1 MSERRRRRLLLAV
14 LVYNGQAFV
23 PACLE
28 SVARLRDRSRTVDVD
43 ALVLDDASPEPG
55 WSGELESLCE
65 HLGLGY
71 YSSPR
76 NLGIPRNMNLAL
88 LRSLRAGHDHV
99 LIANSDTVFPANLA
113 DQLVAVAQ
121 SDPGIGSVAAWSN
134 NIAIY
139 SLPVQSSPELKEPEA
154 VDWLSGVLAGEFG
167 LSTLDVPSGVGF
179 CLLMPTDAVR
189 RVGLFDP
196 VFGRGYCEEV
206 DWCIRSGRM
215 GYRITVAPGVFVYH
229 QGRGSTEAAGLI
241 RRESDS
247 VEANER
253 ILDLRYP
260 EFRGAVDN
268 FLRSDAL
275 DRMRARAVDRIITE
289 AAQRWGYSV
298 EASWLPRPAGD
309 DNGVRFSVEPD
320 GQVPAVRAEFLGFR
334 SQWVLEGRGLLAEL
348 LRTLGRPPD
357 RVNVFDRGRFTDL
370 LREETA
376 RAGIRLDDRC
386 GYPERV

>member
-1 MSERRRRRLLLAV
+1 MSERRRPRLLLAV
-14 LVYNGQAFV
+14 LVYNGRAFV

-139 SLPVQSSPELKEPEA
+139 SLPVQSSPEL
-154 VDWLSGVLAGEFG
+154 
-167 LSTLDVPSGVGF
+167 
-179 CLLMPTDAVR
+179 
-189 RVGLFDP
+189 
-196 VFGRGYCEEV
+196 
-206 DWCIRSGRM
+206 
-215 GYRITVAPGVFVYH
+215 
-229 QGRGSTEAAGLI
+229 
-241 RRESDS
+241 
-247 VEANER
+247 
-253 ILDLRYP
+253 
-260 EFRGAVDN
+260 
-268 FLRSDAL
+268 
-275 DRMRARAVDRIITE
+275 
-289 AAQRWGYSV
+289 
-298 EASWLPRPAGD
+298 
-309 DNGVRFSVEPD
+309 
-320 GQVPAVRAEFLGFR
+320 
-334 SQWVLEGRGLLAEL
+334 
-348 LRTLGRPPD
+348 
-357 RVNVFDRGRFTDL
+357 
-370 LREETA
+370 
-376 RAGIRLDDRC
+376 
-386 GYPERV
+386 

>member
-1 MSERRRRRLLLAV
+1 MSERRRPRLLLAV
-14 LVYNGQAFV
+14 LVYNGRAFV

-28 SVARLRDRSRTVDVD
+28 SVARVRDRSRAVDVD

-55 WSGELESLCE
+55 WSGELESLCD

-71 YSSPR
+71 YCSPR

-88 LRSLRAGHDHV
+88 LRSLRAGHDYV
-99 LIANSDTVFPANLA
+99 LITNSDTVFPANLA
-113 DQLVAVAQ
+113 DQLVGVAQ
-121 SDPGIGSVAAWSN
+121 CDPGIGSVAAWSN
-134 NIAIY
+134 NVAIY

-154 VDWLSGVLAGEFG
+154 VDWLSGVLASEFG
-167 LSTLDVPSGVGF
+167 PSALNVPSGVGF

-196 VFGRGYCEEV
+196 VFGRGYCEEE

-215 GYRITVAPGVFVYH
+215 GYRITVAPGAFVYH
-229 QGRGSTEAAGLI
+229 EGRGSTEA
-241 RRESDS
+241 
-247 VEANER
+247 
-253 ILDLRYP
+253 
-260 EFRGAVDN
+260 
-268 FLRSDAL
+268 
-275 DRMRARAVDRIITE
+275 
-289 AAQRWGYSV
+289 
-298 EASWLPRPAGD
+298 
-309 DNGVRFSVEPD
+309 D

-334 SQWVLEGRGLLAEL
+334 SQMVLEGRGLLTEL
-348 LRTLGRPPD
+348 QRTLGRPPE

>member
-1 MSERRRRRLLLAV
+1 MSERRRPRLLLAV
-14 LVYNGQAFV
+14 LVYNGRAFV

-43 ALVLDDASPEPG
+43 ALVLDDASPAPG

-71 YSSPR
+71 YCSPR

-88 LRSLRAGHDHV
+88 LRSLRAGHDYV
-99 LIANSDTVFPANLA
+99 LVANSDTVFPANLA
-113 DQLVAVAQ
+113 DQLVA
-121 SDPGIGSVAAWSN
+121 
-134 NIAIY
+134 
-139 SLPVQSSPELKEPEA
+139 
-154 VDWLSGVLAGEFG
+154 
-167 LSTLDVPSGVGF
+167 
-179 CLLMPTDAVR
+179 
-189 RVGLFDP
+189 
-196 VFGRGYCEEV
+196 
-206 DWCIRSGRM
+206 
-215 GYRITVAPGVFVYH
+215 VAPGVFVYH

-260 EFRGAVDN
+260 EFRGVVDG

-334 SQWVLEGRGLLAEL
+334 SQMVLEEIGRASC
-348 LRTLGRPPD
+348 R
-357 RVNVFDRGRFTDL
+357 
-370 LREETA
+370 
-376 RAGIRLDDRC
+376 
-386 GYPERV
+386 ERV